1 MNKRV
6 GSSPT
11 LGTIIQIDRFLAVF
25 LFLILSY
32 VFIRLIIATQGLKLF
47 STFPILL
54 YSFVFIRLQPQIL
67 VITGYTLTRPEPL
80 EMQAEEIKAIREGLN
95 LSQALFAL
103 KLRTSV
109 RTYQGWEQGKSKPN
123 QQAMLLLRMVQKDP
137 KLFEQIANA

>member
-1 MNKRV
+1 MTKFYDDLMEGLTAMEEFLDGKR
-6 GSSPT
+6 T
-11 LGTIIQIDRFLAVF
+11 LKMETLA
-25 LFLILSY
+25 
-32 VFIRLIIATQGLKLF
+32 
-47 STFPILL
+47 
-54 YSFVFIRLQPQIL
+54 
-67 VITGYTLTRPEPL
+67 RPEPL

-137 KLFEQIANA
+137 QLFEQIANA

>member
-1 MNKRV
+1 MATPKRNLFEELKQ
-6 GSSPT
+6 GIEEICAHQQGKIT
-11 LGTIIQIDRFLAVF
+11 L
-25 LFLILSY
+25 
-32 VFIRLIIATQGLKLF
+32 
-47 STFPILL
+47 
-54 YSFVFIRLQPQIL
+54 
-67 VITGYTLTRPEPL
+67 TGYTLTRPEPL

-137 KLFEQIANA
+137 QLFEQIADA

>member
-95 LSQALFAL
+95 LSQSLFAL

-137 KLFEQIANA
+137 KPFEKIANA